1 MSYIDI
7 FIPLSIGVIGLLFP
21 DIVIPKQDASYE
33 KKKSL
38 LKKGGS
44 LLIGVS
50 IIYFLILLFESK

>member
-33 KKKSL
+33 KKKSFEKRWL
-38 LKKGGS
+38 FINRCFYYLF
-44 LLIGVS
+44 LDF
-50 IIYFLILLFESK
+50 IIRK